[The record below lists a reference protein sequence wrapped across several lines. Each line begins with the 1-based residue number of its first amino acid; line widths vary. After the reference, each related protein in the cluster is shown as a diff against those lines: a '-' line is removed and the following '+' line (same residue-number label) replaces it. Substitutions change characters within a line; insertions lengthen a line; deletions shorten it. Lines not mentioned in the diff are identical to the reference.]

1 MHHTYGFEEKSI
13 AKERQCP
20 ICGKAFIARSVR
32 RKYCYCEE
40 CQDVR
45 YQKKVA
51 KQKLR
56 RQKRKGTK

>member
-1 MHHTYGFEEKSI
+1 MHTYGFEEKAI
-13 AKERQCP
+13 ARERQCP

-40 CQDVR
+40 CQEER
-45 YQKKVA
+45 YLNKIN

-56 RQKRKGTK
+56 RKRKEKS